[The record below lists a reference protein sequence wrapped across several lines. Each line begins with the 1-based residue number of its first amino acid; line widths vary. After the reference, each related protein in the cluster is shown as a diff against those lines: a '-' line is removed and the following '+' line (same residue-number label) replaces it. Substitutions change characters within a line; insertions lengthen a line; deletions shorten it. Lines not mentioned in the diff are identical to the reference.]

1 MGSTVSDPAANAGD
15 SDLRRRAAWLLGLL
29 VLVAV
34 LVVVLILTLTHAPG
48 GDTAGGKRP
57 LDSLLA
63 SPPTS
68 AAPTTAGHR
77 TTPRSTSHPRTS
89 PPTSSRLSPVSCTKV
104 CIVDGDPGNS
114 VAAINAYRAQ
124 HGQKPVPGSVS
135 KAAQTCALTNGG
147 KCSGGWAESQVPKPT
162 GAAALAKI
170 IPLGKLL
177 DPRLKSFEVGWA
189 YDPNGHQYYFAIV
202 KHS

>member
-1 MGSTVSDPAANAGD
+1 MSDQAGD

-34 LVVVLILTLTHAPG
+34 LVVALILTLTHTSGGGTPG
-48 GDTAGGKRP
+48 GKGP
-57 LDSLLA
+57 LDSLLN

-68 AAPTTAGHR
+68 AAKTTPGHR
-77 TTPRSTSHPRTS
+77 TTPPSTPRARTSTSTS
-89 PPTSSRLSPVSCTKV
+89 TSFSPVSCTKV

-114 VAAINAYRAQ
+114 VAAINSYRAQ

-135 KAAQTCALTNGG
+135 KSAQTCALTNGG
-147 KCSGGWAESQVPKPT
+147 KCSGGWAESQVPRPT

-177 DPRLKSFEVGWA
+177 DPQLKSFEVGWA